1 MIWEANPYID
11 GFSDEPPTPQ
21 KFSNIFYYSPTPQN
35 LLDRLMLSYGIDD
48 GVRMH
53 EPEIYYTPK
62 FRDKYHKV
70 IFDPNWISNAGDL
83 LLLDILRFFKDNGI
97 YIDAVMANK
106 GGTKNA
112 SDSFIGKSLFD
123 YEIAE
128 KLGVEIIETPTLE
141 DFCDLIYSAKDF
153 YCFVTGSATLAAAL
167 RKPINVLVGTANPI
181 NKIFM
186 HSPLH
191 RYYLIPSQRENAKRV
206 REWRIFGIR
215 FRLKL
220 TPKRINRLK
229 QSIRKRFPRAFSE
242 RFARF
247 LDSFK
252 STQDYTNLMR
262 EIFATPPQRRFSL
275 LPSHLRPC
283 AKEVW
288 NLIDFTRDLGMD
300 ISVVFEFGSRYG
312 EDTIEFA
319 KALPEARIYG
329 FECNP
334 NTLSHC
340 QNATKSY
347 KNITLTSKAIN
358 ESGGEISFYPINAEA
373 TTTTHADGNQGA
385 SSTLR
390 ASGKYTIEN
399 YVQDEV
405 KVRAIRLDDFMET
418 NKIAH
423 IDILWMD
430 IQGGELSALK
440 SLGARL
446 ESVKVI
452 YSEVEFIE
460 IYENQP
466 LFSDIKAYLKE
477 RNFVFVGFSHN
488 SDLFTN
494 AIFVHKNYAH
504 LIRKTPDWIY
514 MPKKS
519 LWKRICAVMGAKCH

>member
-1 MIWEANPYID
+1 M
-11 GFSDEPPTPQ
+11 
-21 KFSNIFYYSPTPQN
+21 
-35 LLDRLMLSYGIDD
+35 
-48 GVRMH
+48 
-53 EPEIYYTPK
+53 
-62 FRDKYHKV
+62 
-70 IFDPNWISNAGDL
+70 
-83 LLLDILRFFKDNGI
+83 
-97 YIDAVMANK
+97 
-106 GGTKNA
+106 
-112 SDSFIGKSLFD
+112 
-123 YEIAE
+123 
-128 KLGVEIIETPTLE
+128 
-141 DFCDLIYSAKDF
+141 
-153 YCFVTGSATLAAAL
+153 
-167 RKPINVLVGTANPI
+167 
-181 NKIFM
+181 
-186 HSPLH
+186 
-191 RYYLIPSQRENAKRV
+191 
-206 REWRIFGIR
+206 
-215 FRLKL
+215 
-220 TPKRINRLK
+220 
-229 QSIRKRFPRAFSE
+229 
-242 RFARF
+242 
-247 LDSFK
+247 
-252 STQDYTNLMR
+252 
-262 EIFATPPQRRFSL
+262 
-275 LPSHLRPC
+275 
-283 AKEVW
+283 W
-288 NLIDFTRDLGMD
+288 NLIDFTRDLGID

-347 KNITLTSKAIN
+347 KNITLTPKAIN

-390 ASGKYTIEN
+390 ASGKYMIEN

-440 SLGARL
+440 SLGAHL

-466 LFSDIKAYLKE
+466 LFSDIKAYLEE
-477 RNFVFVGFSHN
+477 RNFAFVGFSHN

-494 AIFVHKNYAH
+494 AIFVHKNYAN

-514 MPKKS
+514 TPKKS
-519 LWKRICAVMGAKCH
+519 LWKRICAVMGAKRY